1 MTPRRRPPAPE
12 LMEDAAA
19 IARLEAEI
27 IPWQSGRDGAPSRR
41 LREEPTAHP
50 LVAAEGVLRR
60 GARPGAPGP
69 GEERRLGTGGNPVL
83 PTHADLA
90 AKQGQQLLR
99 WATRHGRLIDR
110 RLEERLVNLG
120 GVEHEVFLDDATG
133 RWLKLTMPGKAGKE
147 LHARDV
153 GGFGTRPTLVT
164 EDALP
169 ASYLRRLVLANTR
182 LGDDYWLHGIMD
194 GPSGPRIVVSQRDI
208 DGEPASPGE
217 IARHFVT
224 AGFAQV
230 NAKTFFQPAR
240 NLLVSDAHTANVF
253 RTPVGVAPFDV
264 CVQQPE
270 GVLRRAVEP
279 AAALNF
285 DVWEEEQSGLGF

>member
-1 MTPRRRPPAPE
+1 M
-12 LMEDAAA
+12 
-19 IARLEAEI
+19 
-27 IPWQSGRDGAPSRR
+27 
-41 LREEPTAHP
+41 
-50 LVAAEGVLRR
+50 
-60 GARPGAPGP
+60 
-69 GEERRLGTGGNPVL
+69 
-83 PTHADLA
+83 
-90 AKQGQQLLR
+90 
-99 WATRHGRLIDR
+99 
-110 RLEERLVNLG
+110 
-120 GVEHEVFLDDATG
+120 EHEVFLDDATG

-208 DGEPASPGE
+208 DGEPASPEE

-224 AGFAQV
+224 AGFEQV
-230 NAKTFFQPAR
+230 NAKTFFQPER

-285 DVWEEEQSGLGF
+285 DVWEEEQTGLGF